1 MAIGRPVSL
10 TNNVASKTISV
21 TATADQTLFTV
32 TGGYRINQLAVFRN
46 GVRLVD
52 GSDYTARDGSTVTL
66 LSAANL
72 NDTLEFQI
80 FDDFRV
86 ADAIQANAGNQS
98 INGSLSATGGFNVGI
113 QSGGT
118 DIATGVITAINFLG
132 VGNTFLY
139 DSSTKIVDISLAG
152 AGAGGTWATYDSET
166 GITTTK
172 KVRVANDFSVTGV
185 STFAGAID
193 ADGSLDVD
201 GHTELDNLNVA
212 GFSTFNSAIRVGTAI
227 TIDPT
232 SGIISAF
239 QFKGNLDGNITGS
252 VTGVATGADNLV
264 GTPDITINNLT
275 GVAAT
280 FSGAVTIGG
289 VLTYEDVTS
298 VDSVGIVTAQSGV
311 ELGASGV
318 GGTFSAAGYGS
329 LEGGLNVSGVVT
341 ATSFVGSG
349 ANLTGI
355 EAASFLFNT
364 GVSSSV
370 TLAATGIGTT
380 ALTLPST
387 SGKQYIVHSILAS
400 NVATGNTEVNFVGA
414 FDFNGGQRSYFAK
427 QIPIP
432 TGMSVEM
439 LKQPQ
444 VLNPSDVIMVRS
456 TDFNRNGTDDIIDV
470 FISYEEK
477 TSTDLVGV
485 GLGTVGIANTSAI
498 GIFTSTSNPSVIQ
511 SIRLANVT
519 DAGGKIANVI
529 VSGGSTDR
537 FLVENLVV
545 PKYASIEVL
554 DNLKRI
560 ETNQIIKIQ
569 IDEASTIDVQLSAK
583 KITS

>member
-10 TNNVASKTISV
+10 TSNVASKSISV
-21 TATADQTLFTV
+21 TATASQTLFTV
-32 TGGYRINQLAVFRN
+32 TGGYRINQLTVFRN
-46 GVRLVD
+46 GLRLVD
-52 GSDYTARDGSTVTL
+52 GTEYTARDGSTVTL
-66 LSAANL
+66 VSAASAGDVL
-72 NDTLEFQI
+72 QFQI

-86 ADAIQANAGNQS
+86 ANAIQADAGDQS

-132 VGNTFLY
+132 VGNTFVY

-185 STFAGAID
+185 STFTGAID
-193 ADGSLDVD
+193 ANGNLD
-201 GHTELDNLNVA
+201 VA

-232 SGIISAF
+232 SGIITAT

-264 GTPDITINNLT
+264 GSPDITINNLT

-280 FSGAVTIGG
+280 FSGAVTVGG
-289 VLTYEDVTS
+289 VLTYDDVTN
-298 VDSVGIVTAQSGV
+298 VDSIGLVTARSGIKI
-311 ELGASGV
+311 GPTAGV
-318 GGTFSAAGYGS
+318 GGTFTSDGSYITAGIITAS
-329 LEGGLNVSGVVT
+329 NVSASSSVT
-341 ATSFVGSG
+341 ATTFYGSG

-400 NVATGNTEVNFVGA
+400 NVSTGNTEVNFVGA
-414 FDFNGGQRSYFAK
+414 FDFNGGHRSYFAK

-485 GLGTVGIANTSAI
+485 GLGTVGIADTSAI